1 MYTITNLHL
10 NRFYMKLNIRD
21 VAKAGPIYQQV
32 KDGLEELIKN
42 NQLKSGETLPRP
54 GAVARENNIA
64 ESEVVRA
71 YYELVV
77 SGTLGKVQKKNLF
90 GETMVE
96 HSVK

>member
-1 MYTITNLHL
+1 
-10 NRFYMKLNIRD
+10 MKLNIQD
-21 VAKAGPIYQQV
+21 LSKAGPIYQQV
-32 KDGLEELIKN
+32 KDGVEEMIRN

-54 GAVARENNIA
+54 AVVARENNIA

-77 SGTLGKVQKKNLF
+77 SGALNKVQKKNLF